1 MGMFFTNFI
10 VIVLFPN
17 QISNVG
23 DCSEVDYSIQL
34 ILIFS
39 NTKKT
44 RVQVNFFQIIFNNE
58 EVW

>member
-17 QISNVG
+17 QISNVR

-39 NTKKT
+39 DTKQT

>member
-17 QISNVG
+17 QISNVR

-39 NTKKT
+39 NTKQT

>member
-17 QISNVG
+17 QISNVR
-23 DCSEVDYSIQL
+23 DCSEADYSIQL

-39 NTKKT
+39 NTKQT